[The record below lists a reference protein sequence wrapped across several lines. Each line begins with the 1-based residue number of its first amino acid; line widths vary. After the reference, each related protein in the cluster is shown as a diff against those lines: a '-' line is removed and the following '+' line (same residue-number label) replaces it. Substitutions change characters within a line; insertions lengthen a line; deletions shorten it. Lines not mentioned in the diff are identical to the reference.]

1 MRILFTTAPLHGHY
15 FPLVP
20 LASAFRAQGH
30 EVLVATSDHFVQT
43 AARSGLPAAACGPG
57 IGVHDLADRDANAGA
72 ATADA
77 ATAGAPNQGS
87 PTPGSSTHD
96 ARYAHGLVF
105 ARMAQRN
112 LPGTLAIVR
121 AWRPDAVVSE
131 RAEVAGPIA
140 AAAYGIPHAELR
152 WGVPDLAEYRAA
164 AETVLRPQLDGFG
177 FDAIPE
183 PGAIADP
190 WPPSL
195 RLPHAADHLALRHVP
210 YDGVA
215 EVSPWMLTPRPA
227 HAATASTIR
236 ARNRICVTFGT
247 VLPHLSAHG
256 LTGFISELL
265 HRLAKL
271 DCELVLAAD
280 DDVAA
285 KLRPFPSAVRH
296 AGRVPLA
303 VTLGSCRALIHH
315 GGQGTSLTALALGLP
330 QVALPRFDDQLENAD
345 AVHRC
350 GAGLALPLDEA
361 TPLRVLRASEQVLE
375 DPRFASNARAVAAEI
390 AAQPAPADVARTLE
404 AVLSRGRRPVP
415 SRHRPTG
422 LRRPLA
428 PSSA

>member
-20 LASAFRAQGH
+20 LAAAFRARGH
-30 EVLVATSDHFVQT
+30 EVLVATSDHFVRT

-57 IGVHDLADRDANAGA
+57 IGVHDLADPDPGSGAGA
-72 ATADA
+72 GIRT
-77 ATAGAPNQGS
+77 GAPGGDLNQQPS
-87 PTPGSSTHD
+87 TSSTHD

-105 ARMAQRN
+105 ARMAERN
-112 LPGTLAIVR
+112 LPGTMAIVR

-140 AAAYGIPHAELR
+140 AAAHGVPHAELR
-152 WGVPDLAEYRAA
+152 WGVPELAEYRAA
-164 AETVLRPQLDGFG
+164 AEAVLRRRLDGFG

-183 PGAIADP
+183 PDAIVNP

-195 RLPHAADHLALRHVP
+195 RLPHAADHLPLRHVP

-215 EVSPWMLTPRPA
+215 EVSPWMLTARPA
-227 HAATASTIR
+227 STTPAIR
-236 ARNRICVTFGT
+236 ARDRICVTFGT

-265 HRLAKL
+265 QRLAKL

-280 DDVAA
+280 DEVAA

-330 QVALPRFDDQLENAD
+330 QVALPQFDDQLENAD
-345 AVHRC
+345 AVHRS
-350 GAGLALPLDEA
+350 GAGLALPLEQA
-361 TPLRVLRASEQVLE
+361 TPLRVLRHCAEVLQN
-375 DPRFASNARAVAAEI
+375 PGFTGNARAVAAEI

-404 AVLSRGRRPVP
+404 TILSRSRRPSP
-415 SRHRPTG
+415 ARLRPAVQ
-422 LRRPLA
+422 RPLA
-428 PSSA
+428 PSRA

>member
-57 IGVHDLADRDANAGA
+57 IGVHDLAGSA
-72 ATADA
+72 ADK
-77 ATAGAPNQGS
+77 G
-87 PTPGSSTHD
+87 PGIPAHD

-105 ARMAQRN
+105 ARMAERN

-131 RAEVAGPIA
+131 RAELAGPIA
-140 AAAYGIPHAELR
+140 AAAFGIPHAELR

-164 AETVLRPQLDGFG
+164 AESVLRRRLDGFG
-177 FDAIPE
+177 LDGIPE
-183 PGAIADP
+183 PDAIVNP
-190 WPPSL
+190 WPASL
-195 RLPHAADHLALRHVP
+195 RLAHAADHLALRHVP
-210 YDGVA
+210 YDGTA

-227 HAATASTIR
+227 PAASTSNLR
-236 ARNRICVTFGT
+236 PRNRICVTFGT

-265 HRLAKL
+265 QRLAKL

-330 QVALPRFDDQLENAD
+330 QVALPQFDDQLENAD
-345 AVHRC
+345 AVHRS

-361 TPLRVLRASEQVLE
+361 TPLRVLRSCEEVLG

-404 AVLSRGRRPVP
+404 TMLSRSQRPNP
-415 SRHRPTG
+415 PRSSPD

-428 PSSA
+428 PSRA